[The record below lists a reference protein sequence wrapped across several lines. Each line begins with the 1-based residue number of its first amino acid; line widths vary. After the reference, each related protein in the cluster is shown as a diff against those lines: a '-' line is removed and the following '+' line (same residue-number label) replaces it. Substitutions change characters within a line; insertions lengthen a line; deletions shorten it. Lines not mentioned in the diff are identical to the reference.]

1 MEEEGRNISVIW
13 NFENNEQIEHF
24 LLFRFCL
31 WSKENTLKAESSEGD
46 LELELEMGTSLSFV
60 IGFNKDR

>member
-1 MEEEGRNISVIW
+1 MS
-13 NFENNEQIEHF
+13 FETLKTMNRLSIF
-24 LLFRFCL
+24 FC
-31 WSKENTLKAESSEGD
+31 SGFACGSQENTLKAESSEGD